1 MFCTQMSGLEN
12 LMLLKLFLAFTLV
25 PFLEIYLLI
34 KIGAYIGAFN
44 TVMIVILTGFL
55 GALLARYQGLQTI
68 LRVRENLDRGEI
80 PASEM
85 LDALLI
91 FLAGVVLLTPGFLT
105 DIAGF
110 MILIPRTR
118 SLFKVWIRRK
128 FTHWID
134 KKRVNI
140 SLYR

>member
-1 MFCTQMSGLEN
+1 
-12 LMLLKLFLAFTLV
+12 MLLKLFLAFTLV
-25 PFLEIYLLI
+25 PFLEIYILI
-34 KIGAYIGAFN
+34 KIGSYIGAFN

-68 LRVRENLDRGEI
+68 LSVSESLGRGEI

-118 SLFKVWIRRK
+118 SLFKAWVRRK
-128 FTHWID
+128 FTQWVD
-134 KKRVNI
+134 QKRVNI

>member
-1 MFCTQMSGLEN
+1 
-12 LMLLKLFLAFTLV
+12 MLLKLFLAFTLI

-34 KIGAYIGAFN
+34 KIGSYIGAFN

-68 LRVRENLDRGEI
+68 LRVRESLNRGQI

-91 FLAGVVLLTPGFLT
+91 FLAGVVLITPGFLT
-105 DIAGF
+105 DIAGLI
-110 MILIPRTR
+110 ILIPRTR
-118 SLFKVWIRRK
+118 SLFKVWIQRK
-128 FTHWID
+128 FTQWINQN
-134 KKRVNI
+134 RVDI
-140 SLYR
+140 SFYR